1 MDVRLNQILQS
12 AEKFVRDKSDTKEG
26 KANSATQNTSTVNS
40 GSDFAVSLSAQFH
53 NIQSRLG
60 ELQRQ
65 LSREQARVGLLEES
79 KSEPEALK
87 TAQFE
92 ANPLFPELL
101 SDSGS
106 FSKDQVLLAT
116 QTSIRSLLLELKKK
130 EVEGENIFSLGMIMA
145 PEEFVNKFGQIPAT
159 SLKPISENTVKRL
172 LGG

>member
-101 SDSGS
+101 SGS